1 MTIEE
6 LYGFGEQRS
15 TQRFYQNHE
24 HDYYYKIIQKHMV
37 AKGSIAEYCNFSIPY
52 PSTETLPYYKTLYPH
67 HKALLQPEHQE
78 GILCDNCDDTIYIS
92 RHIPRLSKELTLSNR
107 FSTYHPKPLSSCRCG
122 ETSVIVSHKGIPH
135 VYSDTE
141 KFHLVTHF
149 NNHQL
154 RRNDFE
160 FAELPKELNLR
171 INPSKSRDR
180 NQEVCGIY
188 LKDLHSIAELGIIIP
203 MSQSHSKSTAY
214 TFITHLQRYAYT
226 YKLLIY
232 TRWYTFLP
240 SGIWIDNYSDIA
252 KAWLRAPVP
261 VDIKMPKFSR
271 DRKKGSMLS
280 ALAEDNNH
288 YAEEFY
294 RYLIDNLNLP
304 EVPLSYYPKNTIT
317 YMHYVKPRSDS
328 AYYVH
333 RLKRLR
339 RMVSRIARRVLLAR
353 NVQDIIQYT
362 KDYYPSK
369 PLAIP
374 PKQIYFQ
381 NMSLHPKFFTE
392 TPLNFQVP

>member
-24 HDYYYKIIQKHMV
+24 HDYYYKVIQKHLKTV
-37 AKGSIAEYCNFSIPY
+37 GSITEYCNFQIPY

-78 GILCDNCDDTIYIS
+78 GILCDNCEDIIYIS

-107 FSTYHPKPLSSCRCG
+107 FSTYHPKPISSCRCG

-154 RRNDFE
+154 RHNDFE
-160 FAELPKELNLR
+160 FSELPKELNLR
-171 INPSKSRDR
+171 INPSKSRSR
-180 NQEVCGIY
+180 NKEVCGIY
-188 LKDLHSIAELGIIIP
+188 LKDLHSIAELGMIIP
-203 MSQSHSKSTAY
+203 ISQVYSKSSLNTM
-214 TFITHLQRYAYT
+214 IIHLQRYAYT

-232 TRWYTFLP
+232 TKKFTFLP
-240 SGIWIDNYSDIA
+240 SGIYVHNYSPIP
-252 KAWLRAPVP
+252 KAWLTAPVP
-261 VDIKMPKFSR
+261 KDENMPKFSKR
-271 DRKKGSMLS
+271 RQKSSMFS
-280 ALAEDNNH
+280 SLAEDNNK

-294 RYLIDNLNLP
+294 QYLIDNLNLP
-304 EVPLSYYPKNTIT
+304 DVPLRYYPKNTIT

-328 AYYVH
+328 AYYVQ

-339 RMVSRIARRVLLAR
+339 RMVSRIARRVLLTK
-353 NVQDIIQYT
+353 NTQDIIQYT
-362 KDYYPSK
+362 KDCYPSK

-381 NMSLHPKFFTE
+381 NMSLHPAFLAE